1 MSSFVPIR
9 ELLQFAIGG
18 GWGSAIEEPGAV
30 KVGVIRG
37 ADFPSIEHGDV
48 SGLPV
53 RYETLQRV
61 NSRALLVADIILEIS
76 GGTKD
81 RPTGRT
87 VYIRKS
93 LLSRS
98 DLPLIPASFCRLV
111 RVDPSKAAPRYVYY
125 WLRAMYAAGGTWAYQ
140 HRSTGIAN
148 FQFEYF
154 LDAEK
159 VRLPSLA
166 EQQAIAEV
174 LGTLDDKIEANGQLR
189 AVCTSL
195 LRATFERL
203 ARPGLMAVAS
213 GSDLPSGWL
222 RGPLDKWLDVLET
235 GSRPRGGVS
244 KYKHGVPSLGA
255 ESVSGLAV
263 FDYSKTK
270 YVPEDYFA
278 SMRRGIVQNCDV
290 LLYKDGGRPGQFE
303 PHVAMLG
310 EGFPFSTLCINEHV
324 YRLRARAPMTQEYL
338 FCWLSSEPILEEMRR
353 RGTGVAIPGLNSSA
367 VKALPAGFPAN
378 GETAEFSALA
388 TDLVKQALSSAKED
402 RLLAELRDTLL
413 PPLLCGELRV
423 HDAEALVEGA
433 V

>member
-1 MSSFVPIR
+1 MCDKWEVPRIGDVAEVFDGPHATPHKTDAGPWFLSISSLQAGRLALEESAHLSEEDFARWTRRVTPQSGDVLFSYETRLGEAAIMPAGIR
-9 ELLQFAIGG
+9 ACLGRRMGLLRPWNEINPRFLLYAYLSPQFQAEIYTRT
-18 GWGSAIEEPGAV
+18 V
-30 KVGVIRG
+30 RG
-37 ADFPSIEHGDV
+37 ATVDRIPLNELGDWPISIPD
-48 SGLPV
+48 
-53 RYETLQRV
+53 RV
-61 NSRALLVADIILEIS
+61 TQD
-76 GGTKD
+76 
-81 RPTGRT
+81 
-87 VYIRKS
+87 
-93 LLSRS
+93 
-98 DLPLIPASFCRLV
+98 
-111 RVDPSKAAPRYVYY
+111 
-125 WLRAMYAAGGTWAYQ
+125 
-140 HRSTGIAN
+140 
-148 FQFEYF
+148 
-154 LDAEK
+154 
-159 VRLPSLA
+159 
-166 EQQAIAEV
+166 AIADV
-174 LGTLDDKIEANGQLR
+174 LGALDDKIEANGHLR

-338 FCWLSSEPILEEMRR
+338 FCWLSSEPMLEEMRR

-423 HDAEALVEGA
+423 HDAEALVEG
-433 V
+433 VV